1 MSELSDRPQ
10 PGLRRLLSAI
20 TVDPTPLYISRDYRL
35 LFIGQAVS
43 AFGSMMTYAVLP
55 WQMYQITKSSFA
67 VGMIGVTEFLPMFI
81 FAFIGG
87 ALADA
92 IDRRRLIIITEV
104 AMTLCVGGWL
114 VNAMLPQ
121 PKAWVLFVIAAVFSA
136 MGSLQRPAR
145 EALLPRLL
153 PSEQMAAAA
162 ALGSLRYTVAAIVGP
177 AIGGVLAVSLG
188 AGLAYAIDFAT
199 FLISLVCLL
208 QMRTV
213 PPPENA
219 DDVSWQ
225 SILDGLRYAWGRKEL
240 LGTYLIDINAMF
252 FGMPMALFPAMAES
266 FGNASVGLFYAM
278 PAVGAF
284 FASLLSGWTKEVNK
298 HGLAIILAASVWGL
312 AIIAFGLAT
321 NLWLA
326 MFFLALAGAADMISG
341 LFRMVIWNQTIP
353 DHLRGRLAGI
363 ELISYASGP
372 MLGNAEAGIVASLF
386 SVRSSVISGG
396 VLCVLG
402 SVVLAALL
410 PSFLRYDGQEGLAR
424 KRTEE
429 QNRTAMQES

>member
-1 MSELSDRPQ
+1 MSLTSKPPQ
-10 PGLRRLLSAI
+10 NWLRSWLGAL
-20 TVDPTPLYISRDYRL
+20 TVDTTPLFISRDYRL

-55 WQMYQITKSSFA
+55 WQMYQLTKSSLA
-67 VGMIGVTEFLPMFI
+67 VGLIGVAEFVPMFF
-81 FAFIGG
+81 FAFVGG

-92 IDRRRLIIITEV
+92 VDRRRLVIITEI

-114 VNAMLPQ
+114 VNAMLPH
-121 PKAWVLFVIAAVFSA
+121 PRAWILFVIAALFSA

-153 PSEQMAAAA
+153 PAEHMAAAA
-162 ALGSLRYTVAAIVGP
+162 ALGSLRYTVAAIAGP
-177 AIGGVLAVSLG
+177 ALGGLLAASFG
-188 AGLAYAIDFAT
+188 ASIAYAIDLAT
-199 FLISLVCLL
+199 FLVSLACLL
-208 QMRTV
+208 QMRTT

-219 DDVSWQ
+219 DDMSLQ
-225 SILDGLRYAWGRKEL
+225 SIADGLRYAWGRKEL
-240 LGTYLIDINAMF
+240 LGTYLIDMNAMF
-252 FGMPMALFPAMAES
+252 FGMPMALFPAMAAS
-266 FGNASVGLFYAM
+266 FGNGSVGLFYAM

-312 AIIAFGLAT
+312 AIIAFGLAN

-326 MFFLALAGAADMISG
+326 MFFLAVAGAADMISG
-341 LFRMVIWNQTIP
+341 LFRMTMWNQTIP

-372 MLGNAEAGIVASLF
+372 MLGNAEAGIVASLY
-386 SVRSSVISGG
+386 SVRTSVVSGG

-402 SVVLAALL
+402 SVEIGRASCRERV
-410 PSFLRYDGQEGLAR
+410 
-424 KRTEE
+424 
-429 QNRTAMQES
+429 